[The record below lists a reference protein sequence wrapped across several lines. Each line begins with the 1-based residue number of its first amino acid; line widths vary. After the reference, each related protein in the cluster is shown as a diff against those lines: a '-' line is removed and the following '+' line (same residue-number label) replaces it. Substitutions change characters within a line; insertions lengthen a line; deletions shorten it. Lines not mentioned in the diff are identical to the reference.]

1 LAKRVSVRAAAAADS
16 GVPASARV
24 VVAVDSEVPAN
35 ARVAVVSAAGLAET
49 TSLTTGLPRK

>member
-1 LAKRVSVRAAAAADS
+1 MV
-16 GVPASARV
+16 RV

-35 ARVAVVSAAGLAET
+35 VRAVVAVDSEVPANVRVAVVSAAGLGET